1 MNESKDSAERRDVAR
16 DVETAVLRAIDD
28 NTLDLPTLPV
38 VAARVLAMLA
48 QPDFSLDKVAK
59 LIESDPILAAR
70 LLSRLRKAAFAGL
83 QRFDSVLTCVTRLGA
98 RELRVFLV
106 ETSVHQV
113 LESRNPIISE
123 MCRELWRHS
132 LAVAI
137 LSRELSV
144 ATHGLHPDTA
154 YLAGLLHDVG
164 RPVLAAKLLESEQH
178 LLGVHTQRWIMPS
191 TWLAI
196 ISDKHRSVGA
206 ALADN
211 WGLPE
216 SVAHAIRHSAA
227 YDTQDRFADSNIVSL
242 ADLLSRQQGIYVGP
256 VEVSEVDRRVS
267 EGCELLGLE
276 EATLE
281 RILRDIDK
289 RIGDRL
295 GA

>member
-1 MNESKDSAERRDVAR
+1 MSESKDSAERRDVAR
-16 DVETAVLRAIDD
+16 DVEAAVLRAIES

-38 VAARVLAMLA
+38 VASRVLAMLA

-70 LLSRLRKAAFAGL
+70 LLSRLRNAAFAGL
-83 QRFDSVLTCVTRLGA
+83 QRLDSVLTCVTRLGA
-98 RELRVFLV
+98 RELRVFLI
-106 ETSVHQV
+106 ETSVRQV
-113 LESRNPIISE
+113 LESRNPIIVE

-132 LAVAI
+132 LAVAV
-137 LSRELSV
+137 LSRDLAV

-164 RPVLAAKLLESEQH
+164 RPVLAAKLLESEQR

-196 ISDKHRSVGA
+196 IADRYRSVGA
-206 ALADN
+206 ALAAN

-216 SVAHAIRHSAA
+216 SVARAIRHSATF
-227 YDTQDRFADSNIVSL
+227 DTQDRFADSNLVSL

-256 VEVSEVDRRVS
+256 VEMPEVDRLVN
-267 EGCELLGLE
+267 EGRELLSLD

-281 RILRDIDK
+281 RILRDLDQ
-289 RIGDRL
+289 RIGERL